1 MQILKGVEVM
11 KIKGVR
17 FNNHTLFDHTEIK
30 FETEEGK
37 FLDTV
42 VLAGINGSGKTTLLN
57 NIYESIKKME
67 SSDFIQ
73 DENSKVYLDIE
84 ISEEEKEKKPRVIY
98 LPSEVRFKGFKS
110 NGNRQEVSLAYCMD
124 DKSTNDITA
133 YIKDEF
139 DKKIFSSHNL
149 TVGQSI
155 EKVCDEI
162 NSIFDIL
169 DLDVEL
175 VGMKDPSTKMPLFR
189 NSSGAEFDI
198 NGLSSGEK
206 QLFIRILSLKALDPV
221 GALILVDEP
230 EISLH
235 PSWQQRIV
243 EVYQHI
249 GEGNQIIIATHS
261 PHVISSVKKDS
272 LKILSKNGKT
282 VSVINGE
289 NLDETYGLP
298 ADIILLEIMGLNT
311 VRHPYVQK
319 LIDELKDMVRNDQ
332 YETEDF
338 KNLYE
343 EVTNN
348 IGTID
353 QDILLINIEIARRKG
368 GFDAQHKKD

>member
-1 MQILKGVEVM
+1 M
-11 KIKGVR
+11 KIKGVK
-17 FNNHTLFDHTEIK
+17 FNNHALFDSAQIR
-30 FETEEGK
+30 FETEEGE

-57 NIYESIKKME
+57 NIYEAVRKME
-67 SSDFIQ
+67 ISKFVQ
-73 DENSKVYLDIE
+73 EEGHKVYLDIE
-84 ISEEEKEKKPRVIY
+84 ITEEEKTKKPRVIY
-98 LPSEVRFKGFKS
+98 LPSEVRYKS
-110 NGNRQEVSLAYCMD
+110 IKAGEPRHEASFTYCMD
-124 DKSTNDITA
+124 DKNTYDITT

-139 DKKIFSSHNL
+139 DKQIFSNHEL

-155 EKVCDEI
+155 DKVCNEI

-169 DLDVEL
+169 DLDVML
-175 VGMKDPSTKMPLFR
+175 VGMKDTATKMPLFR

-206 QLFIRILSLKALDPV
+206 QLFIRILSLKALNPI

-261 PHVISSVKKDS
+261 PHVISSVKRES

-282 VSVINGE
+282 VSVIDGE
-289 NLDETYGLP
+289 NLDEIYGLP

-311 VRHPYVQK
+311 VRHPNVQK
-319 LIDELKDMVRNDQ
+319 MIDTLKDMVRNDL
-332 YETEDF
+332 YDTDEF
-338 KNLYE
+338 KELYE
-343 EVTNN
+343 EVTGN

-368 GFDAQHKKD
+368 GFNVEC